1 MEDTKKSVENL
12 EKFRTLM
19 GASLKKDDVKRI
31 WGKSFLRES
40 KEKYEQDANEI
51 VKGKLEYAENTI
63 KVLRIFN
70 WVKFIGV
77 SGSVGAGFAKEED
90 DIDVFVVVKNGT
102 AWVYRGLISIFNLFH
117 NKIRAKRHRVIK
129 NKLCL
134 NMICEE
140 RGLEFDNDMFN
151 FHELMFLIPLYNE
164 KYLNFIYSNN
174 LWLRDSYSVKKD
186 LLFSKISKGKDANLF
201 VKFLNAIFYLLQI
214 SFMYISNHKP
224 NVKRIR
230 RNYKKGK
237 IEFFEE
243 YFKKE
248 KLDKYLKSI

>member
-1 MEDTKKSVENL
+1 MKKSVENL
-12 EKFRTLM
+12 EKFRALM

-40 KEKYEQDANEI
+40 TEKYKQNENGIVKEKLIYAKEI
-51 VKGKLEYAENTI
+51 I
-63 KVLRIFN
+63 KVLKIFN

-90 DIDVFVVVKNGT
+90 DIDVFVVVQNKT
-102 AWVYRGLISIFNLFH
+102 VWIYRGLVSFLNLFH
-117 NKIRAKRHRVIK
+117 NRIRAKRHSVIK
-129 NKLCL
+129 DKLCL

-164 KYLNFIYSNN
+164 KYLNYIYSNN
-174 LWLRDSYSVKKD
+174 LWLRDSYFVKKD
-186 LLFSKISKGKDANLF
+186 LLYSKISQGKDANIF
-201 VKFLNAIFYLLQI
+201 IKFLNTVFYLLQI
-214 SFMYISNHKP
+214 CFMYVSNHRP

-230 RNYKKGK
+230 RNYKKGR

-243 YFKKE
+243 DFKKE
-248 KLDKYLKSI
+248 KLEDYLK

>member
-1 MEDTKKSVENL
+1 MEDMKKSVENL
-12 EKFRTLM
+12 EKFRALM

-40 KEKYEQDANEI
+40 TEKYKQNENGIVKEKLIYAKEI
-51 VKGKLEYAENTI
+51 I
-63 KVLRIFN
+63 KVLKIFN

-90 DIDVFVVVKNGT
+90 DIDVFVVVQNKT
-102 AWVYRGLISIFNLFH
+102 VWIYRGLVSFLNLFH
-117 NKIRAKRHRVIK
+117 NRIRAKRHSVIK
-129 NKLCL
+129 DKLCL

-164 KYLNFIYSNN
+164 KYLNYIYSNN
-174 LWLRDSYSVKKD
+174 LWLRDSYFVKKD
-186 LLFSKISKGKDANLF
+186 LLYSKISQGKDANIF
-201 VKFLNAIFYLLQI
+201 IKFLNTVFYLLQI
-214 SFMYISNHKP
+214 CFMYVSNHRP

-230 RNYKKGK
+230 RNYKKGR

-243 YFKKE
+243 DFKKE
-248 KLDKYLKSI
+248 KLEDYLK

>member
-1 MEDTKKSVENL
+1 MKEIKKSVKNL
-12 EKFRTLM
+12 ERFRTLM
-19 GASLKKDDVKRI
+19 GASLRKDDVKRI

-40 KEKYEQDANEI
+40 RERYEQNANEI
-51 VKGKLEYAENTI
+51 VNGKLEYARDTI
-63 KVLRIFN
+63 KILKISN
-70 WVKFIGV
+70 WVKFIGI

-90 DIDVFVVVKNGT
+90 DIDIFVVVKDGT
-102 AWVYRGLISIFNLFH
+102 AWVYRGLISLLNLFH
-117 NKIRAKRHRVIK
+117 NKVRAKRHRIIK
-129 NKLCL
+129 DKLCL

-140 RGLEFDNDMFN
+140 RGLEFDSDMFN

-164 KYLNFIYSNN
+164 KYLNFIYSDN
-174 LWLRDSYSVKKD
+174 LWLRDSYFVKKD
-186 LLFSKISKGKDANLF
+186 LLYTKISKSKDVNLL

-214 SFMYISNHKP
+214 CFMYISNHKP

-243 YFKKE
+243 EYKKD
-248 KLDKYLKSI
+248 KLEKYLKSI

>member
-1 MEDTKKSVENL
+1 MEDMKKSVENL
-12 EKFRTLM
+12 EKFKALM

-40 KEKYEQDANEI
+40 KEKYEQNTNEI
-51 VKGKLEYAENTI
+51 VKGKLEYAENII
-63 KVLRIFN
+63 KVLKIFN
-70 WVKFIGV
+70 WVKFIGI

-90 DIDVFVVVKNGT
+90 DIDIFVVVKNGT
-102 AWVYRGLISIFNLFH
+102 AWMYRGLISLLNLFH
-117 NKIRAKRHRVIK
+117 NKIRAKRHKIIK

-140 RGLEFDNDMFN
+140 RGLEFDSDMFN

-186 LLFSKISKGKDANLF
+186 LLYTKIFKGRDANILI
-201 VKFLNAIFYLLQI
+201 KFLNAIFYLLQI

-230 RNYKKGK
+230 RNYKKGR

-243 YFKKE
+243 DFKKE
-248 KLDKYLKSI
+248 KLEKYLKSI

>member
-1 MEDTKKSVENL
+1 MEDIKKSVENL
-12 EKFRTLM
+12 EKFRALM
-19 GASLKKDDVKRI
+19 GASLKKDDIKRI

-40 KEKYEQDANEI
+40 KEKYEQNVNEI
-51 VKGKLEYAENTI
+51 VKRKLEYAENTI
-63 KVLRIFN
+63 KVLKIFN

-90 DIDVFVVVKNGT
+90 DIDILVVVKDGT
-102 AWVYRGLISIFNLFH
+102 AWVYRGLISIANLFH
-117 NKIRAKRHRVIK
+117 NKIRAKRHKVIK

-140 RGLEFDNDMFN
+140 RGLNFDNDIFN
-151 FHELMFLIPLYNE
+151 FHELMFLVPIYNE

-174 LWLRDSYSVKKD
+174 PWLRDSYFVKKD
-186 LLFSKISKGKDANLF
+186 LLYTKISRGKNANF
-201 VKFLNAIFYLLQI
+201 FIKFLNTVFYLLQI

-224 NVKRIR
+224 DLKRIK
-230 RNYKKGK
+230 RNYKKGR

-243 YFKKE
+243 DFKKE
-248 KLDKYLKSI
+248 KLEDYLK

>member
-1 MEDTKKSVENL
+1 MEDIKKSVENL

-19 GASLKKDDVKRI
+19 GASLKKDDIKRI

-40 KEKYEQDANEI
+40 KEKYEQNVNEI
-51 VKGKLEYAENTI
+51 VKGKLEYAENI
-63 KVLRIFN
+63 VKVLKIFN

-90 DIDVFVVVKNGT
+90 DIDILVVVKDGT
-102 AWVYRGLISIFNLFH
+102 AWVYRGLISIANLFH
-117 NKIRAKRHRVIK
+117 NKIRAKRHKVIK

-140 RGLEFDNDMFN
+140 RGLNFDNDIFN
-151 FHELMFLIPLYNE
+151 FHELMFLVPIYNE

-174 LWLRDSYSVKKD
+174 LWLRESYFVKKD
-186 LLFSKISKGKDANLF
+186 LLYTKISRGKNANMF
-201 VKFLNAIFYLLQI
+201 IKFLNTVFYLLQI

-224 NVKRIR
+224 DLKRIK
-230 RNYKKGK
+230 RNYKKGR

-243 YFKKE
+243 DFKKE
-248 KLDKYLKSI
+248 KLEDYLK

>member
-1 MEDTKKSVENL
+1 MEDIKKSVENL

-19 GASLKKDDVKRI
+19 GASLKKDDIKRI

-40 KEKYEQDANEI
+40 KEKYEQNVNEI
-51 VKGKLEYAENTI
+51 VKGKLEYAENI
-63 KVLRIFN
+63 VKVLKIFN

-90 DIDVFVVVKNGT
+90 DIDILVVVKDGT
-102 AWVYRGLISIFNLFH
+102 AWVYRGLISIANLFH
-117 NKIRAKRHRVIK
+117 NKIRAKRHKVIK

-140 RGLEFDNDMFN
+140 RGLKFDNDIFN
-151 FHELMFLIPLYNE
+151 FHELMFLVPIYNE

-174 LWLRDSYSVKKD
+174 LWLRESYFVKKD
-186 LLFSKISKGKDANLF
+186 LLYTKISRGKNANMF
-201 VKFLNAIFYLLQI
+201 IKFLNTVFYLLQI

-224 NVKRIR
+224 DLKRIK
-230 RNYKKGK
+230 RNYKKGR

-243 YFKKE
+243 DFKKE
-248 KLDKYLKSI
+248 KLEDYLK

>member
-1 MEDTKKSVENL
+1 MEDIKKSVENL

-19 GASLKKDDVKRI
+19 GASLKKDDIKRI

-40 KEKYEQDANEI
+40 KEKYEQNVNEI
-51 VKGKLEYAENTI
+51 VKGKLEYAENI
-63 KVLRIFN
+63 VKVLKIFN

-90 DIDVFVVVKNGT
+90 DIDILVVVKDGT
-102 AWVYRGLISIFNLFH
+102 AWVYRGLISIANLFH
-117 NKIRAKRHRVIK
+117 NKIRAKRHKVIK

-140 RGLEFDNDMFN
+140 RGLKFDNDIFN
-151 FHELMFLIPLYNE
+151 FHELMFLVPIYNE

-174 LWLRDSYSVKKD
+174 LWLRESYFVKKD
-186 LLFSKISKGKDANLF
+186 LLYTKISRGKNANF
-201 VKFLNAIFYLLQI
+201 FIKFLNTVFYLLQI

-224 NVKRIR
+224 DLKRIK
-230 RNYKKGK
+230 RNYKKGR

-243 YFKKE
+243 DFKKE
-248 KLDKYLKSI
+248 KLEDYLK

>member
-1 MEDTKKSVENL
+1 MEDIKKSVENL

-19 GASLKKDDVKRI
+19 GASLKKDDIKRI

-40 KEKYEQDANEI
+40 KEKYEQNVNEI
-51 VKGKLEYAENTI
+51 VKGKLEYAENI
-63 KVLRIFN
+63 VKVLKIFN

-90 DIDVFVVVKNGT
+90 DIDILVVVKDGT
-102 AWVYRGLISIFNLFH
+102 AWVYRGLISIANLFH
-117 NKIRAKRHRVIK
+117 NKIRAKRHKVIK

-140 RGLEFDNDMFN
+140 RGLKFDNDIFN
-151 FHELMFLIPLYNE
+151 FHELMFLVPIYNE

-174 LWLRDSYSVKKD
+174 LWLRESYFVKKD
-186 LLFSKISKGKDANLF
+186 LLYTKISRGKNANIF
-201 VKFLNAIFYLLQI
+201 IKFLNTVFYLLQI

-224 NVKRIR
+224 DLKRIK
-230 RNYKKGK
+230 RNYKKGR

-243 YFKKE
+243 DFKKE
-248 KLDKYLKSI
+248 KLEDYLK

>member
-1 MEDTKKSVENL
+1 MEDIKKSVENL

-19 GASLKKDDVKRI
+19 GASLKKDDIKRI

-40 KEKYEQDANEI
+40 KEKYEQNVNEI
-51 VKGKLEYAENTI
+51 VKGKLEYAENI
-63 KVLRIFN
+63 VKVLKIFN

-90 DIDVFVVVKNGT
+90 DIDVFVVVKDGT
-102 AWVYRGLISIFNLFH
+102 AWVYRGLISIANLFH
-117 NKIRAKRHRVIK
+117 NKIRAKRHKVIK

-140 RGLEFDNDMFN
+140 RGLKFDNDIFN
-151 FHELMFLIPLYNE
+151 FHELMFLVPIYNE

-174 LWLRDSYSVKKD
+174 LWLRESYFVKKD
-186 LLFSKISKGKDANLF
+186 LLYTKISRGKNANF
-201 VKFLNAIFYLLQI
+201 FIKFLNTVFYLLQI

-224 NVKRIR
+224 DLKRIK
-230 RNYKKGK
+230 RNYKKGR

-243 YFKKE
+243 DFKKE
-248 KLDKYLKSI
+248 KLEDYLK

>member
-1 MEDTKKSVENL
+1 MKKSVENL
-12 EKFRTLM
+12 EKFKALM

-40 KEKYEQDANEI
+40 KEKYEQNTNEI
-51 VKGKLEYAENTI
+51 VKGKLEYAENII
-63 KVLRIFN
+63 KVLKIFN
-70 WVKFIGV
+70 WVKFIGI

-90 DIDVFVVVKNGT
+90 DIDIFVVVKNGT
-102 AWVYRGLISIFNLFH
+102 AWMYRGLISLLNLFH
-117 NKIRAKRHRVIK
+117 NKIRAKRHKIIK

-140 RGLEFDNDMFN
+140 RGLEFDSDMFN

-186 LLFSKISKGKDANLF
+186 LLYTKIFKGRDANILI
-201 VKFLNAIFYLLQI
+201 KFLNAIFYLLQI

-230 RNYKKGK
+230 RNYKKGR

-243 YFKKE
+243 DFKKE
-248 KLDKYLKSI
+248 KLEKYLKSI

>member
-1 MEDTKKSVENL
+1 MEDMKKSVENL
-12 EKFRTLM
+12 EKFRALM
-19 GASLKKDDVKRI
+19 GASLKKDDFKRI

-40 KEKYEQDANEI
+40 TEKYKQNENGIVKEKLIYAKEI
-51 VKGKLEYAENTI
+51 I
-63 KVLRIFN
+63 KVLKIFN

-90 DIDVFVVVKNGT
+90 DIDVFVVVQNKT
-102 AWVYRGLISIFNLFH
+102 VWIYRGLVSFLNLFH
-117 NKIRAKRHRVIK
+117 NRIRAKRHSVIK
-129 NKLCL
+129 DKLCL

-164 KYLNFIYSNN
+164 KYLNYIYSNN
-174 LWLRDSYSVKKD
+174 LWLRDSYFVKKD
-186 LLFSKISKGKDANLF
+186 LLYSKISQGKDANIF
-201 VKFLNAIFYLLQI
+201 IKFLNTVFYLLQI
-214 SFMYISNHKP
+214 CFMYVSNHRP

-230 RNYKKGK
+230 RNYKKGR

-243 YFKKE
+243 DFKKE
-248 KLDKYLKSI
+248 KLEDYLK